1 MVRLMTAVVGVS
13 LIIVVFIIRIIVV
26 GIIRIIRV
34 VKNHP
39 HHHDPRRIAL

>member
-1 MVRLMTAVVGVS
+1 MTAVVDVS
-13 LIIVVFIIRIIVV
+13 LILVVVIIRIIVV